1 MPRSR
6 ARSAREVVDSII
18 KIGGTS
24 MRTDHVG
31 IAVAL
36 AIIGAGALLAQA
48 ADPPRDANRVYE
60 ITCHYCHDNGI
71 GMVLKG
77 AHLPPERIQ
86 LAVRQGH
93 ASMPAFAPSYITDA
107 ELAALARMLSESAPP
122 AAAPA
127 TKP

>member
-1 MPRSR
+1 
-6 ARSAREVVDSII
+6 
-18 KIGGTS
+18 
-24 MRTDHVG
+24 MRMYHVG
-31 IAVAL
+31 TVIAL

-48 ADPPRDANRVYE
+48 ADPPRDPNRVYA

-77 AHLPPERIQ
+77 THLPPERIQ

-93 ASMPAFAPSYITDA
+93 ASMPAFLPSYITDA
-107 ELAALARMLSESAPP
+107 ELAALAQMLSASEPP
-122 AAAPA
+122 AAAPG

>member
-1 MPRSR
+1 MRMYL
-6 ARSAREVVDSII
+6 A
-18 KIGGTS
+18 GTA
-24 MRTDHVG
+24 M
-31 IAVAL
+31 AL
-36 AIIGAGALLAQA
+36 AIIGAGAFLAQA
-48 ADPPRDANRVYE
+48 ADPPREPNYVYQ

-71 GMVLKG
+71 GLVLKG

-107 ELAALARMLSESAPP
+107 ELAALAQMISESAAP
-122 AAAPA
+122 AAAPG